1 MTPEKQ
7 AAALWI
13 RLVKCSGLILQ
24 RVRRL
29 PARSGLTLAQF
40 DVLAQLLRR
49 PGGMTSGELSR
60 ALLVTQGNV
69 TGLVARLARRR
80 LLRSSPPVADRRVKM
95 IRLTRRGRTIAAR
108 EVRRHECR
116 LNTLFRD
123 LSPHEKAGLAAA
135 LDRLRR
141 HLEGDPSHDARAKN
155 VPLRA

>member
-80 LLRSSPPVADRRVKM
+80 LLRSSAAAEAEAWTAERIASLCSGVSKWNTGKYRSRRRTRRVAM
-95 IRLTRRGRTIAAR
+95 ASRSSPRIGERIRATRRR
-108 EVRRHECR
+108 
-116 LNTLFRD
+116 
-123 LSPHEKAGLAAA
+123 S
-135 LDRLRR
+135 
-141 HLEGDPSHDARAKN
+141 
-155 VPLRA
+155 